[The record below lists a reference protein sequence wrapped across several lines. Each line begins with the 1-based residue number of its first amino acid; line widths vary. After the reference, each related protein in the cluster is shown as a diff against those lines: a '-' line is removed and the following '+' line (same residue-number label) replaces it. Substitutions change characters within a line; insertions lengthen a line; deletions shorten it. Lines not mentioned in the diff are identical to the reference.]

1 MTAVAAIG
9 SIALVVS
16 LLVTL
21 LIVAVSSCFTMRIPS
36 GPDAMGLF
44 IFVIFGAVQWI
55 AIFAAAM
62 ICVGLGGFDWL
73 AKTPG
78 VPTLTVLVATIALA
92 GLSTVGMFAGLER
105 GSDHRVLWGMSGAV
119 VLPILVQAYLAI
131 LMWRPPGK
139 LIVETWPKIVGAPLA
154 LAALGAIVVGVVAWG
169 KAQAARAEREREAY
183 AERRREEQKESDRK
197 KNATITENAE
207 LDAMSDDRPLE
218 DFLVRL
224 GIDKT
229 EEHHAKVME
238 RIARLPNLRANIE
251 RILESPK
258 PMDREWVLNYVR
270 HCPTPDPELIP
281 AVRKAMMRLAGEIEA
296 AAADQSIYA
305 KGLMW
310 GMLITAD
317 AYRPARFDDE
327 VRAIAAAMEKWPSE
341 EARMVAASYC
351 AMYLKGERIP
361 HG

>member
-1 MTAVAAIG
+1 MTAVAVIG
-9 SIALVVS
+9 SLALVGS

-21 LIVAVSSCFTMRIPS
+21 LTLAVSSCFTMRIPS

-44 IFVIFGAVQWI
+44 VFIIFSAVQWVLI
-55 AIFAAAM
+55 LAAALM
-62 ICVGLGGFDWL
+62 CVGCGGFDWL
-73 AKTPG
+73 SKTPG
-78 VPTLTVLVATIALA
+78 VPTLAVLVSIVALA
-92 GLSTVGMFAGLER
+92 GLSTVGMFGGLER
-105 GSDHRVLWGMSGAV
+105 NSDCRVLWGMSGAV
-119 VLPILVQAYLAI
+119 VLPLIVQAYLAI
-131 LMWRPPGK
+131 LLWRPPAK
-139 LIVETWPKIVGAPLA
+139 LVEELWPKLVGGPLA
-154 LAALGAIVVGVVAWG
+154 LAALATIVAGCVMWG
-169 KAQAARAEREREAY
+169 KAQVARSERESEAY
-183 AERRREEQKESDRK
+183 AEQEKERQKEAERK
-197 KNATITENAE
+197 EAATITENAE
-207 LDAMSDDRPLE
+207 LDAMTDDRPLE

-229 EEHHAKVME
+229 EAHHVKVME

-270 HCPTPDPELIP
+270 HCPAPDQELIP
-281 AVRKAMMRLAGEIEA
+281 AVRKTMVRLAGEIDA
-296 AAADQSIYA
+296 ASKDQSIYA

-327 VRAIAAAMEKWPSE
+327 VRAIAAAMEKWPDE
-341 EARMVAASYC
+341 DARMVAANYC

-361 HG
+361 H